1 MDIKRIIFT
10 TLCCALSGLLFIHL
24 IKWDWSFFIIP
35 ITMALSVSLTNYDLI
50 SIRKKWLGI
59 LLHLSLSIILFFV
72 TFFATF
78 TLSAKIDGFT
88 IFYIGC
94 AFGAILFALLTNI
107 ILPFQHFWSNLLIIT
122 LLSLICFPIATYI
135 HETPWHIIP
144 ILKGRENISIVWMT
158 LVGLGIS
165 IGIHNRKHK

>member
-1 MDIKRIIFT
+1 MDVRRITFT
-10 TLCCALSGLLFIHL
+10 TLCCALSGLLFIYL

-35 ITMALSVSLTNYDLI
+35 TLMALSVSLTNYDQI

-78 TLSAKIDGFT
+78 TLSAKIDGFI
-88 IFYIGC
+88 IFYVGC

-107 ILPFQHFWSNLLIIT
+107 ILPFQHFWSSLLIIRV
-122 LLSLICFPIATYI
+122 LSLICFPIATYI
-135 HETPWHIIP
+135 HETSWNIIP
-144 ILKGRENISIVWMT
+144 ILKGRENISIVWMK

-165 IGIHNRKHK
+165 IGIHYRKN

>member
-1 MDIKRIIFT
+1 MHIKRITFT
-10 TLCCALSGLLFIHL
+10 TLCCALSGLLFIYL

-35 ITMALSVSLTNYDLI
+35 TLMALSVSLINYDQI

-78 TLSAKIDGFT
+78 TLSAKIDGFI
-88 IFYIGC
+88 IFYVGC

-107 ILPFQHFWSNLLIIT
+107 ILPFQHFWSSLLIIMV
-122 LLSLICFPIATYI
+122 LSLICFPIATYI
-135 HETPWHIIP
+135 HETSWNIIP

-165 IGIHNRKHK
+165 IGIHYRKN